1 MTNAPAKI
9 DRSALM
15 RNAWNLYRTIFGG
28 AKGRNIFR
36 AALRQAWRDAARAV
50 YIVARD
56 AKRTAEQKAA
66 HIALV
71 TLEAKDR
78 WTPADYE
85 QAATLRQQVAA

>member
-1 MTNAPAKI
+1 MTKAKI

-28 AKGRNIFR
+28 ATGRNIFR
-36 AALRQAWRDAARAV
+36 AALRQAWRDAKRAV
-50 YIVARD
+50 ALAALD
-56 AKRTAEQKAA
+56 AQRTTAQKAA

-78 WTPADYE
+78 WTSADYE
-85 QAATLRQQVAA
+85 EAATLRQRVAA

>member
-1 MTNAPAKI
+1 MANAPTKI

-15 RNAWNLYRTIFGG
+15 RNAWNLYRTSYGG
-28 AKGRNIFR
+28 KKGRNIFR
-36 AALRQAWRDAARAV
+36 AALRQAWRDAKRAIVLAALDAARTV
-50 YIVARD
+50 
-56 AKRTAEQKAA
+56 EQKAA

-85 QAATLRQQVAA
+85 EAATLRQQVAA